1 MWYNLSMSLYKF
13 ILTGL
18 IYPKLKKVFEV
29 SQQQGERSRLN
40 TASLRFPV
48 FYLFEL
54 KGKQKNVKEDGHGQV
69 NVIWV
74 LLLVIF

>member
-18 IYPKLKKVFEV
+18 IYPKLKKVFE
-29 SQQQGERSRLN
+29 GERRRLN
-40 TASLRFPV
+40 TASLRFTV
-48 FYLFEL
+48 FHLFEL

>member
-1 MWYNLSMSLYKF
+1 MWYNLSMSLYKL

-29 SQQQGERSRLN
+29 SQQGERRRLN
-40 TASLRFPV
+40 TASLRFTV
-48 FYLFEL
+48 FHLFEL